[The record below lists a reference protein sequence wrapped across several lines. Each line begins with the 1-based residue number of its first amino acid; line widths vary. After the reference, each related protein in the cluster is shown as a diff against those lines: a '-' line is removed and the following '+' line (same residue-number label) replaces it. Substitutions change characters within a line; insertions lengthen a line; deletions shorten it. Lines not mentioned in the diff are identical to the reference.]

1 MYTEGNG
8 IRTIGRLLGMSHVT
22 VIRWIRRIAKKLS
35 PPIPSYA
42 KHIEIDELYFYLG
55 SKKRKR
61 WLWLAICRDTKR
73 ILGFCIGGRGHK
85 TIEKLYYR
93 ISHIQCERYYTDQHG
108 PFTKVLPKEKH
119 RSYPNQT
126 NTIEGINSA
135 IRHLSGKVQKKEQ
148 MLQQINFDGG
158 GKYYI
163 VDASLEQQTYI
174 PSVLKDKNGTF
185 FWKLFFE
192 NFVAIPCKT
201 YICVQ

>member
-55 SKKRKR
+55 NKKRKR
-61 WLWLAICRDTKR
+61 WLWLAICRATKK

-85 TIEKLYYR
+85 TIEELYYH

-135 IRHLSGKVQKKEQ
+135 IRHYLARFRRRSKCYSKSILMVE
-148 MLQQINFDGG
+148 
-158 GKYYI
+158 
-163 VDASLEQQTYI
+163 ASITLLMYRLNNKPI
-174 PSVLKDKNGTF
+174 FP
-185 FWKLFFE
+185 LF
-192 NFVAIPCKT
+192 
-201 YICVQ
+201 